1 MKSEDGKAEV
11 SWSSQLI
18 CIMVFELG
26 ETETLACVGG
36 ALFLVTAVPSSTD
49 PLQAP
54 TEA

>member
-1 MKSEDGKAEV
+1 MKSEDGKMEV
-11 SWSSQLI
+11 RWSGQLI

-36 ALFLVTAVPSSTD
+36 ALFLVTAAPSSIGS
-49 PLQAP
+49 LQAP